1 MSRKRDNTLIQACAA
16 YRSET
21 LAWWLHAC
29 AVNSVSWK
37 DYWHKA
43 IHYTSDEAAIEAAWS
58 KHVR

>member
-1 MSRKRDNTLIQACAA
+1 MRRQKRDTLSDIVTA

-29 AVNSVSWK
+29 AVNSVSRE